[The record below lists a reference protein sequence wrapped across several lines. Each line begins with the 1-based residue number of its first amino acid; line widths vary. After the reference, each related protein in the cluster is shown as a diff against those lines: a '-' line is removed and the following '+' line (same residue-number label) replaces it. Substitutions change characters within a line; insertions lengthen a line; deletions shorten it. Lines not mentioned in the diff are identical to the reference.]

1 MTSSPPSIRPLG
13 LQPLTVEGLN
23 FSGGETVTVLVTG
36 PPRAAARHAVAS
48 AQGSFRIVFDDL
60 DATGSGLRVRATG
73 SDGHAAIW
81 APRAL
86 RISLPST

>member
-1 MTSSPPSIRPLG
+1 MTSAAPSIRPVG

-23 FSGGETVTVLVTG
+23 FGAGETVTVLVTG
-36 PPRAAARHAVAS
+36 PPRAATRHAVAS
-48 AQGSFRIVFDDL
+48 ARGSFRIAFDDL
-60 DATGSGLRVRATG
+60 DATGSGLRVRAVG

-86 RISLPST
+86 RISPPST